1 MAQETKSKSQEARER
16 QEQLNDIIAVM
27 DMAAGRRLVWRIL
40 AEARVFG
47 TVYAGQSNQ
56 TFFREGKRNLGLW
69 LMEEVLQA
77 KPEQY
82 LLMQKEHY
90 ILEEDSND

>member
-1 MAQETKSKSQEARER
+1 MTLSRSWIPRPAGEWCGECMEPEAHS
-16 QEQLNDIIAVM
+16 IIN
-27 DMAAGRRLVWRIL
+27 GRS
-40 AEARVFG
+40 
-47 TVYAGQSNQ
+47 GQSNQ

-69 LMEEVLQA
+69 LMDEVLQA

-90 ILEEDSND
+90 IEEDSND